1 MQNCLQ
7 EINFCSD
14 ELSNFLVSQTIKF
27 IEDKATWMLLGY
39 LALLTFAV
47 SKVMYRSDTLHYALP
62 LIYWQGFLSPTDAIQ
77 ISVGMWLSV
86 TI

>member
-7 EINFCSD
+7 EIKFCSD

-27 IEDKATWMLLGY
+27 IEDKATWMLLDY
-39 LALLTFAV
+39 LTFAV

-62 LIYWQGFLSPTDAIQ
+62 LIY
-77 ISVGMWLSV
+77 
-86 TI
+86 